1 VSSRDT
7 RPDTRPDTGPDTGPD
22 AAVDPPAELTFPDLP
37 RMELEEAIADLT
49 TRAATVLQAQGRL
62 RALLRANAVV
72 GSELNLSAV
81 LRHIVKAARD
91 LVGARYA
98 ALGVVG
104 VDGTLEQFVH
114 IGMAPAT
121 VARIGHLP
129 RGHGILGY
137 LIRHPEPVRLEDLSA
152 HPAAIGFPAEHPP
165 MVSFLGV
172 PIRIRNTVF
181 GNLYL
186 TESTRGS
193 FTAEDEQLLASLA
206 RTAAVAIQNA
216 RLFEDSERRR
226 RWQAVSTEATQQLF
240 TGEHQR
246 PLEVV
251 AGFALQGAE
260 GDFVLV
266 DRGDGD
272 QLVVGEAA
280 EDLAEQLADRWPGV
294 LDRVSEP
301 VWRTREPLI
310 VVPAYDADGSGDDL
324 AKHIGSVLA
333 VPLLEGGRVA
343 EVLMVG
349 RVAGRPPFGQTDLE
363 QLATYAGHADVALEL
378 DRSRADRQAM
388 AMLQEH
394 DRIAADLHDHV
405 IQELFATGMGLEGML
420 SAIGNP
426 DLRARLVSSVDALD
440 ATIRHIRAT
449 IFQLQHD
456 QTMTEPLKGRLL
468 KVVEEEQAALGT
480 TVDVTFSG
488 PVDDQVSAHL
498 AEDVVAVLREAL
510 SNAARHA
517 HADTVRVS
525 VVLTGDRLEIQVAD
539 DGIGLDSPTRSS
551 GLRNLRQR
559 AERNS
564 GSFDVRSSPGQGTT
578 LRWTGVCES

>member
-7 RPDTRPDTGPDTGPD
+7 RPETGPD

-98 ALGVVG
+98 ALGVVAA
-104 VDGTLEQFVH
+104 DGTLEQFVH

-193 FTAEDEQLLASLA
+193 FTAEDEQLVASLA

-246 PLEVV
+246 PLEVI